1 MYDDDEDEYESM
13 YPGYVDETKRAW
25 LAEGAVYVGPD
36 AATVKKLKDW
46 LAKPDDPN
54 DSSSQL

>member
-1 MYDDDEDEYESM
+1 MYDDDKDEYESM

-46 LAKPDDPN
+46 LAKPDDQA
-54 DSSSQL
+54 DKI